1 MRRPQGTASGDGVT
15 WFISFGVDPDDG
27 ADVVILSATVAFGSI
42 GEAVRFMRAHPLR
55 LGRPSGRGET

>member
-1 MRRPQGTASGDGVT
+1 MNPFAFAQADNRDAALEQVAGNAS
-15 WFISFGVDPDDG
+15 F
-27 ADVVILSATVAFGSI
+27 A

>member
-1 MRRPQGTASGDGVT
+1 MADGVT
-15 WFISFGVDPDDG
+15 WLISFGVDPDDG